1 MPPHTVLR
9 SLSVPLLTLG
19 LAALLVSSGVSANS
33 SAPRAAG
40 AAGPASPRASAVVHR
55 FTGRN
60 ESALAASGAESAAVI
75 IVPPAAAGQKDGS
88 AVPPPTVENVTGVQ
102 QGGGGAPTTTHN
114 KTGSH
119 HFHHAN
125 ASTTASSAG
134 SAGSSAGGN
143 ALQEVCVVTSLG
155 TTLCVPL
162 ALSRAVGCSLIYGQW
177 CSVPPPP
184 IGPHPSSLPPARC
197 SQAAAQR
204 SGGTERSNEAYV
216 AWRGPLCCAAGLSCV
231 FYSTGFSKVR
241 KNPAARATTPGRG
254 DPALPCSG

>member
-1 MPPHTVLR
+1 MPPHNVLR
-9 SLSVPLLTLG
+9 SLSVPLLILG
-19 LAALLVSSGVSANS
+19 LAALLGSSSGVSANS

-40 AAGPASPRASAVVHR
+40 AAGPPASPRASAVVHR

-60 ESALAASGAESAAVI
+60 ESALAASGAESALV
-75 IVPPAAAGQKDGS
+75 IVPPAAAGQKNGS
-88 AVPPPTVENVTGVQ
+88 AVPPAVRANET
-102 QGGGGAPTTTHN
+102 AHN

-119 HFHHAN
+119 RFHHAN
-125 ASTTASSAG
+125 ASTTASSSAG
-134 SAGSSAGGN
+134 SAGSSAGGS

-162 ALSRAVGCSLIYGQW
+162 ALSRAVGCSMIYGQW
-177 CSVPPPP
+177 CPVPPPP
-184 IGPHPSSLPPARC
+184 LGHPSSPPPARC

-204 SGGTERSNEAYV
+204 RGGTERSNEAYV
-216 AWRGPLCCAAGLSCV
+216 AWRGPMCCATGLSCV